1 MKKFAVIAT
10 IIALAGGV
18 IPVSAQSESSTA
30 AIESVKSAIASSGE
44 DKEKILEAISKAA
57 RANPEQAAS
66 IVVAAIEAVVGSQF
80 FGGDTS
86 FIALIVEVAVK
97 EVPQAAATITEAA
110 VAKATTAAIVSAI
123 VEGAVKAVPDSAP
136 AITTAAVNAVTNTA
150 FVPVV
155 VEAAA
160 GEAPQSVALIVE
172 AAVTA
177 APQSAAAIVSVAVTA
192 VPQSAA
198 LIVEAAVIAAPQSVG
213 PIVEAAVTAAPDST
227 AVITQAANAAA
238 PEAAA
243 IIQTA
248 ASNAQAAM
256 VPNPINFP
264 GEDPLGNVLESDK
277 GTQDGASGD
286 EGFGGGGK
294 GDGGFSGGGGG
305 GSVIV
310 FPPVIPPDVTSTNPN

>member
-18 IPVSAQSESSTA
+18 APVSAQSENSTA
-30 AIESVKSAIASSGE
+30 AIQSVKSAIASIGE
-44 DKEKILEAISKAA
+44 DKEKILEAISKAVQ
-57 RANPEQAAS
+57 ANPDQVAS
-66 IVVAAIEAVVGSQF
+66 IVVAAIEAVVESQF
-80 FGGDTS
+80 FGGDAA

-123 VEGAVKAVPDSAP
+123 VEGAVKAAPDSAP
-136 AITTAAVNAVTNTA
+136 AITTAAVNAVTNTD

-155 VEAAA
+155 VEAA
-160 GEAPQSVALIVE
+160 
-172 AAVTA
+172 VTS
-177 APQSAAAIVSVAVTA
+177 APQSAALT
-192 VPQSAA
+192 
-198 LIVEAAVIAAPQSVG
+198 VEAAIKAAPQSLG
-213 PIVEAAVTAAPDST
+213 PIVEAAVTAAPESS
-227 AVITQAANAAA
+227 AVITEAANAAA
-238 PEAAA
+238 PESAA

-264 GEDPLGNVLESDK
+264 GEDPLGRVSDK

-310 FPPVIPPDVTSTNPN
+310 FPPVIPPDVTSTNPK

>member
-1 MKKFAVIAT
+1 MKKFTVIAT

-18 IPVSAQSESSTA
+18 VPVSAQSESSTA
-30 AIESVKSAIASSGE
+30 AIESVKSAIASIGE
-44 DKEKILEAISKAA
+44 DKEKILEAISKAVQ
-57 RANPEQAAS
+57 ANPEQVAS

-155 VEAAA
+155 VEAA
-160 GEAPQSVALIVE
+160 
-172 AAVTA
+172 VTA

-192 VPQSAA
+192 APQSAA
-198 LIVEAAVIAAPQSVG
+198 LIVEAAVKAAPQSVG
-213 PIVEAAVTAAPDST
+213 PIVEAAVTAAPESS
-227 AVITQAANAAA
+227 AVITQAAVAAA

-264 GEDPLGNVLESDK
+264 GEDPLGRVSDK

-286 EGFGGGGK
+286 QGFGGGGK

-310 FPPVIPPDVTSTNPN
+310 FPPVIPPDVTSTNPK

>member
-18 IPVSAQSESSTA
+18 APVSAQSENSTA
-30 AIESVKSAIASSGE
+30 AIQSVKSAIASIGE
-44 DKEKILEAISKAA
+44 DKEKILEAISKAVQ
-57 RANPEQAAS
+57 ANPDQVAS
-66 IVVAAIEAVVGSQF
+66 IVVAAIEAVVESQF
-80 FGGDTS
+80 FGGDAA

-123 VEGAVKAVPDSAP
+123 VEGAVKAAPDSAP
-136 AITTAAVNAVTNTA
+136 AITTAAVNAVTNTD

-155 VEAAA
+155 
-160 GEAPQSVALIVE
+160 VE

-177 APQSAAAIVSVAVTA
+177 APQSAALT
-192 VPQSAA
+192 
-198 LIVEAAVIAAPQSVG
+198 VEAAIKAAPQSLG
-213 PIVEAAVTAAPDST
+213 PIVEAAVTAAPESS
-227 AVITQAANAAA
+227 AVITEAANAAA
-238 PEAAA
+238 PESAA

-264 GEDPLGNVLESDK
+264 GEDPVGRVLESGK
-277 GTQDGASGD
+277 GTQDGAGGNQ
-286 EGFGGGGK
+286 GFGGGGK

-305 GSVIV
+305 GPLIV
-310 FPPVIPPDVTSTNPN
+310 FPPVIPPEIRPVIPPVVTSTNPK